1 MLLRISLRC
10 VYVFMYYQAQPT
22 EMGIAQYFVHRF
34 SRCMSTTIA
43 VWMNVAFSTTE
54 VICGQTSVGSCS
66 FAETKVDARRRLMLH
81 IDMCMHIIY
90 NIYIYVYVYVCI
102 GEYTFI
108 FLLLYV
114 FIYIYTLYIYI
125 YIIYIYINK
134 DRYTEHLYVH
144 VHIQVAQ

>member
-54 VICGQTSVGSCS
+54 VICGQTSVGSCVFFHGYMAPGDPHNQNS

-114 FIYIYTLYIYI
+114 FIYIYTLYIY
-125 YIIYIYINK
+125 
-134 DRYTEHLYVH
+134 T
-144 VHIQVAQ
+144 

>member
-54 VICGQTSVGSCS
+54 VICGQTSVGSCVFFHGYMAPGDPHNQNS

-114 FIYIYTLYIYI
+114 FIYIYIIYI
-125 YIIYIYINK
+125 YIIYI
-134 DRYTEHLYVH
+134 
-144 VHIQVAQ
+144 

>member
-54 VICGQTSVGSCS
+54 VICGQTSVGSCVFFHGYMAPGDPHDQNS

-125 YIIYIYINK
+125 IYI
-134 DRYTEHLYVH
+134 
-144 VHIQVAQ
+144 

>member
-54 VICGQTSVGSCS
+54 VICGQTSVGSCVFFHGYMAPGDPHNQNS

-90 NIYIYVYVYVCI
+90 NIYICI
-102 GEYTFI
+102 R
-108 FLLLYV
+108 LCV
-114 FIYIYTLYIYI
+114 HRRIYI
-125 YIIYIYINK
+125 YISFTVCIHIYIHYIYIHNIYINK
-134 DRYTEHLYVH
+134 DRYT
-144 VHIQVAQ
+144 

>member
-1 MLLRISLRC
+1 
-10 VYVFMYYQAQPT
+10 
-22 EMGIAQYFVHRF
+22 
-34 SRCMSTTIA
+34 
-43 VWMNVAFSTTE
+43 MNVAFSTTE
-54 VICGQTSVGSCS
+54 VICGQTSVGSCVFFHGYMAPGDPHNQNS

-114 FIYIYTLYIYI
+114 FIYT
-125 YIIYIYINK
+125 YIIYIY
-134 DRYTEHLYVH
+134 T
-144 VHIQVAQ
+144 